1 MQTMVPED
9 KKEHSRRLGSTAWCF
24 MSAGIYLVNQ
34 IQQEGDKNNV
44 ELAFV
49 WNRTRNKMEET
60 VEPHLQLQNLAEFEE
75 RKADLIVEVAHP
87 SITKT
92 FGEHFL
98 SAANLLVGS
107 PTALA
112 DEDTE
117 RRLRGRAKL
126 SGYTLYIPSGALW
139 GGEEIMR
146 MADRGTLSGLKIT
159 MTKHPNSFKL
169 DGRLAEVDLSAIREH
184 TVLYEG
190 PIRQLCPM
198 APNNVNT
205 MAAAALAAH
214 TLGFDKVIGVLVAD
228 PSVPDWHLVD
238 IEVTGATNEATGQVF
253 SVTTRRC
260 NPAAPGAVTGVATFA
275 SFWSSI
281 LVCKGHGGRVFFC

>member
-1 MQTMVPED
+1 MMSEER
-9 KKEHSRRLGSTAWCF
+9 KRRIGIVGYGHV
-24 MSAGIYLVNQ
+24 GIYLVNQ
-34 IQQEGDKNNV
+34 IQREGDKYNV

-49 WNRTRNKMEET
+49 WNRTMKKMET
-60 VEPHLQLQNLAEFEE
+60 IQPHLQLQNLAEFEE

-87 SITKT
+87 SICQTY
-92 FGEHFL
+92 GERFL

-117 RRLRGRAKL
+117 RRLRRRAKL

-139 GGEEIMR
+139 GGEDIMK

-159 MTKHPNSFKL
+159 MTKHPTSFKL
-169 DGRLAEVDLSAIREH
+169 DGKLAEIDLSAIRDR

-205 MAAAALAAH
+205 MAAAALAAR

-238 IEVTGATNEATGQVF
+238 IEVTGATNETTGQVF
-253 SVTTRRC
+253 SVTTRRR

-281 LVCKGHGGRVFFC
+281 LVCKGHGGRVFLC